1 MKVSQLYNFGSFV
14 LNLGELQY
22 LLLVLVLVLV
32 LVLYMLPAHY
42 NGARL
47 VSSTCTRLMTNLRNY
62 KNSFIKA

>member
-32 LVLYMLPAHY
+32 LA
-42 NGARL
+42 L
-47 VSSTCTRLMTNLRNY
+47 VYAPCTLEWG
-62 KNSFIKA
+62 KAGFLNPHI